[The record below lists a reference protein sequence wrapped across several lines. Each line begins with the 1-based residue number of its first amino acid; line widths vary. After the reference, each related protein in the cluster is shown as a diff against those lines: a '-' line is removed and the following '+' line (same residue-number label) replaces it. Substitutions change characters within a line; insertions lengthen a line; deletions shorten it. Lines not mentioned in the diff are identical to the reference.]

1 MDQLLLLDVVFHQ
14 VALLVMPAG
23 NGARGGLQHTDLSG
37 SAPDLHHPGGGDT
50 GTT

>member
-1 MDQLLLLDVVFHQ
+1 MDQLLLLDV
-14 VALLVMPAG
+14 ALLVMPA
-23 NGARGGLQHTDLSG
+23 GGLQHTDLSG